1 VAVRALAASGQRDQ
15 AIAEIRSHPD
25 VGEWWVACPLAW
37 LLAENGQ
44 PEDAIAVLRQPGCTE
59 GVNQTLLAELLA
71 QEGRLQEA
79 IATSHVRSPCA

>member
-1 VAVRALAASGQRDQ
+1 
-15 AIAEIRSHPD
+15 
-25 VGEWWVACPLAW
+25 

-59 GVNQTLLAELLA
+59 GGNRTFLAELLA
-71 QEGRLQEA
+71 QEDRAQEA